1 MNPAR
6 PRPAEAGFTL
16 IEALIAIVVLVFGL
30 IGITNLFVVAT
41 ASNQIGNLTTAA
53 AVRSSETLEKLKA
66 VPFMTITPGGSL
78 SADVGTAG
86 VNGGVMTAANTLAY
100 HTEETVPGVG
110 VVKSRWLIVNDATG
124 NNDAIYITVRSE
136 VFGPFGG
143 QLSRAEYSTW
153 RTCTTRG
160 CPNIPAT

>member
-1 MNPAR
+1 MKS
-6 PRPAEAGFTL
+6 PRHRSTESGFTL

-53 AVRSSETLEKLKA
+53 AVRSSETLEKLKS
-66 VPFMTITPGGSL
+66 VPYMALTPGGSL

-86 VNGGVMTAANTLAY
+86 VNGGVMTATNVLAY

-110 VVKSRWLIVNDATG
+110 IVKSRWVILNNLTG
-124 NNDAIYITVRSE
+124 DNDAIFIQVRSE

-160 CPNIPAT
+160 CPNIPA